1 MNLDYIKEFPI
12 SLSLNKLGIK
22 IESRFH
28 AKSLLEKARIK
39 KDRLIFDY
47 LNSFYQDVY
56 FVENHQV
63 AENPKIIW
71 VMWQQGFDK
80 APDIVKLCHQS
91 LLKNKPED
99 VQVIEITDQ
108 NIFDFVTFPDFIMK
122 KYHNGNISRAHFS
135 DLVRIR
141 LLALYGGIWFDA
153 TDFISKPIPEK
164 IFSDSFFTSRGA
176 LHPNNLLPFLKGQ
189 WEIFAIGGSNRDFF
203 RLIDKLAVQYWEK
216 HNSAIDYWIT
226 DYIIQYAY
234 THFNF
239 VGELIDN
246 CPVNNTH
253 IHDIEFLIRGNCDKC
268 DFEKILYQS
277 DTYIHKLSYKS
288 NVINPESEGYRTFT
302 DVIHTKK

>member
-12 SLSLNKLGIK
+12 SLSLNKLEIK

-39 KDRLIFDY
+39 KDKLIFDY

-80 APDIVKLCHQS
+80 APNIVKLCHQS

-108 NIFDFVTFPDFIMK
+108 NIFDFITFPDFIME
-122 KYHNGNISRAHFS
+122 KYHNGIISRTHFS
-135 DLVRIR
+135 DLVRIK
-141 LLALYGGIWFDA
+141 LLARYGGVWFDA
-153 TDFISKPIPEK
+153 TEYISKSIPERV
-164 IFSDSFFTSRGA
+164 FELPFFTVHGA
-176 LHPNNLLPFLKGQ
+176 IHPDRLLPFLDGK
-189 WEIFAIGGSNRDFF
+189 WTAFAIGGIQLDMFQ
-203 RLIDKLAVQYWEK
+203 LIDLLLMEYWKK
-216 HNSAIDYWIT
+216 HDAMIDYWLI
-226 DYIIQYAY
+226 DYVINYAY

-246 CPVNNTH
+246 CSVNNTH
-253 IHDIEFLIRGNCDKC
+253 IHDIEFLIRGNCDKR
-268 DFEKILYQS
+268 DFEKILYQN

-288 NVINPESEGYRTFT
+288 NVINPKSEGYRTFI